1 MRASVSDLREP
12 LLVLPA
18 ELVEVADV
26 ADGLGPAPREEALDV
41 VPVGLLAVEHGRLHH
56 HGQSQLTL
64 EIFQQSQLRFCF
76 LCNENQIIPYV
87 QGDPS
92 GWSQPPVDIKTNV
105 AFQLGCLY

>member
-18 ELVEVADV
+18 KLVEMLDV
-26 ADGLGPAPREEALDV
+26 AYCLGPAPREEALDV

-64 EIFQQSQLRFCF
+64 ESVQQVPVQIL
-76 LCNENQIIPYV
+76 LCVMKSKLFSMYRVTHQVGPNLPLTSKQV
-87 QGDPS
+87 S
-92 GWSQPPVDIKTNV
+92 VSV
-105 AFQLGCLY
+105 